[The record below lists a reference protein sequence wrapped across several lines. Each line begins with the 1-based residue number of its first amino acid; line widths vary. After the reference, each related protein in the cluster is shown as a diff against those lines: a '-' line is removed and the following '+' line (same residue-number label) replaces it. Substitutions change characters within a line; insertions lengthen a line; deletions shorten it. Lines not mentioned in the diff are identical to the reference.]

1 MQQKTSS
8 SNVETVAVVS
18 VMNDVVGMSWQ
29 NEESESDDDG
39 DDEEMPDAAAELAG
53 SVRDSAGSL
62 ADSGDDDDDED
73 AEETESV
80 SYSTGWRRTNRT
92 I

>member
-1 MQQKTSS
+1 
-8 SNVETVAVVS
+8 
-18 VMNDVVGMSWQ
+18 
-29 NEESESDDDG
+29 
-39 DDEEMPDAAAELAG
+39 MPDAAAELAG

-73 AEETESV
+73 VEETESV